1 MAKDQKI
8 ISSACIHKLGFTKSH
23 EATKQSVGHSQ
34 KISNGK
40 RFLNVPW
47 VNIILMKFVLNPWC
61 FCQSFLVLH
70 HATALQP
77 CFWNIGGGGV
87 QFTVHQPLPQATP
100 TNTAYN
106 TSSELT
112 VSYGLSCLTEQ
123 SSALWKH
130 DKPNGSILENKDL
143 EYFSTTVPL

>member
-1 MAKDQKI
+1 MGKHNSNEI
-8 ISSACIHKLGFTKSH
+8 RTESMVFLPELSSVASCD
-23 EATKQSVGHSQ
+23 
-34 KISNGK
+34 
-40 RFLNVPW
+40 
-47 VNIILMKFVLNPWC
+47 C
-61 FCQSFLVLH
+61 
-70 HATALQP
+70 TAALLLKHR
-77 CFWNIGGGGV
+77 GGGV